1 MMLPTTDRP
10 PRLTRAV
17 RNGDGTTIRTL
28 LTPERQEI
36 ICQTL
41 RAGRGLGS
49 AAAFANVAR
58 ETIVKWRTRGARA
71 LLDLDE
77 GKGLSPADLLFAEF
91 EREMGLAI
99 ATFEDIHVGNID
111 NIALTEKV
119 WTASRWLLEKSSPD
133 WAPARSTA
141 VSEKSSAPT
150 IINFT
155 LHFDSARDRALPL
168 IEVPVIA
175 QDGTI
180 LLPSGCVEDDDP
192 SDS

>member
-1 MMLPTTDRP
+1 MLTTTDRP

-77 GKGLSPADLLFAEF
+77 GKDLSPADLLFAEF
-91 EREMGLAI
+91 ERAMSLAM
-99 ATFEDIHVGNID
+99 ADFEDIHVGNID
-111 NIALTEKV
+111 RIALEEDV

-133 WAPARSTA
+133 WAPVKQNA
-141 VSEKSSAPT
+141 VNEKSSGPT

-155 LHFDSARDRALPL
+155 LHFDSARDRAEQP
-168 IEVPVIA
+168 IEVPMIA

-180 LLPSGCVEDDDP
+180 LLPGGHVEDDDP
-192 SDS
+192 PDS

>member
-1 MMLPTTDRP
+1 MLPTTDRP

-17 RNGDGTTIRTL
+17 RNGEGTTIRTL

-77 GKGLSPADLLFAEF
+77 GKDLSPADLLFAEF
-91 EREMGLAI
+91 EWELSLAV
-99 ATFEDIHVGNID
+99 AVFEDIHVGNID
-111 NIALTEKV
+111 RIAIDEDV
-119 WTASRWLLEKSSPD
+119 WTASRWLLEKTNPD
-133 WAPARSTA
+133 WAPPKRAD
-141 VSEKSSAPT
+141 SEAKSSAPPV
-150 IINFT
+150 INFT
-155 LHFDSARDRALPL
+155 LHFDSARDRADPF
-168 IEVPVIA
+168 IDVPVIA

-180 LLPSGCVEDDDP
+180 LLPSGHVEDDDP
-192 SDS
+192 TDS